1 MREEEIDT
9 LLSKND
15 EDRLNGIVREDD
27 AERAV

>member
-9 LLSKND
+9 LWSKND

-27 AERAV
+27 EERAV

>member
-15 EDRLNGIVREDD
+15 ENRLNDIVREDD
-27 AERAV
+27 EERDV